1 MTSSLANGLHAAK
14 QRFLDAYAVLEA
26 QLTEPLL
33 RRVRQAGI
41 AAFDTLGFP
50 GPRDEDWKNTP
61 LQSVLAA
68 EYATCSPDLG
78 QGWHEVNGVTVC
90 PLSWAVRETP
100 ELVERYLGRV
110 VEARAGAMIAL
121 NTAFIS
127 EGIFIYVPAN
137 TLVLQPISL
146 EFTTTGPGAWHRR
159 VLVVVERGAQLTL
172 VEHHTS
178 CPAQGTLST
187 KVAEIVVAEN
197 AQVDH
202 YLYQDEDRNAAL
214 FSTLAVQLAR
224 DSRFRT
230 HYFGFG
236 GSLVRHEAR
245 VRFGGENAEATVNG
259 LYQGTGTQHYD
270 NFTVIDHA
278 VPHCNSHELY
288 KGILDDQARGV
299 FTGKIYVRPDAQKT
313 DAKQTNQTLL
323 LSDDATIN
331 TKPQLEI
338 FADDVKCTHGAT
350 VGQLDDRQR
359 FYLRSRGISDT
370 QARALLTF
378 AFANDLI
385 GRVQVP
391 ELRRTLER
399 RLLQTHHLPEI
410 EDDE

>member
-1 MTSSLANGLHAAK
+1 MSSGLADGLQAAK
-14 QRFLDAYAVLEA
+14 QRFLDAYAVLES
-26 QLTEPLL
+26 QETLPLL

-41 AAFDTLGFP
+41 AAFDALGFP
-50 GPRDEDWKNTP
+50 GPRDEDWKHTP
-61 LQSVLAA
+61 LHPVLAQ
-68 EYATCSPDLG
+68 EYATCCPDLG
-78 QGWHEVNGVTVC
+78 QGWHEVSGVTVC
-90 PLSWAVRETP
+90 ALTWALRETP

-110 VEARAGAMIAL
+110 VEARTGPMIAL
-121 NTAFIS
+121 NTAFLT
-127 EGIFIYVPAN
+127 EGVYIHVPAH
-137 TLVLQPISL
+137 THVEQPIRL

-159 VLVVVERGAQLTL
+159 VLVVVERGAEVTL

-178 CPAQGTLST
+178 TPARGTLST
-187 KVAEIVVAEN
+187 KLTEIVVAEN

-202 YLYQDEDRNAAL
+202 YLYQDESLDASL
-214 FSTLAVQLAR
+214 FSTLGVHLAR

-230 HYFGFG
+230 QYFGFG

-245 VRFGGENAEATVNG
+245 VRFTGENAEATVNG
-259 LYQGTGTQHYD
+259 LYQGTGSQVLD

-278 VPHCNSHELY
+278 VPRCNSHELY
-288 KGILDDQARGV
+288 KGILDQQARGL

-323 LSDDATIN
+323 LSEDATIN

-350 VGQLDDRQR
+350 VGQLDERQR
-359 FYLRSRGISDT
+359 FYLRSRGIGEA

-385 GRVQVP
+385 GRVAVP

-399 RLLQTHHLPEI
+399 RLLQTHHLPET
-410 EDDE
+410 EDE